1 MSEFQLYKK
10 REFSD
15 FIGDTLQFFKK
26 YWKNYLQ
33 NYFLT
38 NGIVLLTFAGVYY
51 LTFKDMFSN
60 MANPQGMQQWTQ
72 SLISNPASIIGMMG
86 LMFVLSIVLSVLSVA
101 YPMVYLQLVATEG
114 DGEFSG
120 SMIWKEIMNKAGR
133 IILFG
138 LISIVT
144 LLPAIMI
151 VLVVGVALSF
161 VLIGIPLLIL
171 SMPTLMILS
180 FQALY
185 LFVVE
190 NEGYFQ
196 SLKRAWKI
204 TFDKFWHLVGATVV
218 LYFCISI
225 FSSMFSVIPMF
236 TAMGSVIT
244 SGGQHGI
251 DPSFGGI
258 MAIVYVVMIFVT
270 FILNNAIYIQQGL
283 IFYSSQEKEVNVQAF
298 SDIDSI
304 GRDEE

>member
-38 NGIVLLTFAGVYY
+38 NGIVLLAFAGVYY
-51 LTFKDMFSN
+51 LTFKDMFAN
-60 MANPQGMQQWTQ
+60 MSNPQGMQQWSQ
-72 SLISNPASIIGMMG
+72 SLINNPAAMVGMMG
-86 LMFVLSIVLSVLSVA
+86 IMFLLSIVLGVLSTA
-101 YPMVYLQLVATEG
+101 YPMVYLQLLATEG
-114 DGEFSG
+114 DGEFSV
-120 SMIWKEIMNKAGR
+120 SLIWKEIMNKAVR
-133 IILFG
+133 ILLFG
-138 LISIVT
+138 LISIFV
-144 LLPAIMI
+144 LFPAMMI

-161 VLIGIPLLIL
+161 ILIGIPLLIL
-171 SMPTLMILS
+171 SLPAMMILS

-190 NEGYFQ
+190 NEGYFR
-196 SLKRAWKI
+196 SLKKAWKI

-236 TAMGSVIT
+236 FAMGSVIT

-251 DPSFGGI
+251 DPSFGGL
-258 MAIVYVVMIFVT
+258 MAIMYVLMIFVT
-270 FILNNAIYIQQGL
+270 CILYNAIYIQQGL